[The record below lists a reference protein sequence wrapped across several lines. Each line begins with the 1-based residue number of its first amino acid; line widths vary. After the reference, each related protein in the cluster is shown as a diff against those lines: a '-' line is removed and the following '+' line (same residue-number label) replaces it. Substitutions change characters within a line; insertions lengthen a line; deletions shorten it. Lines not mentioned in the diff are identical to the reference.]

1 MEITSGRKAMKQ
13 QAITRYLSIS
23 VLRPVIL
30 AGMSIFL
37 LPSCHLL
44 NRIAP
49 EYIPPQIISDNYG
62 FFYPPEAYEKQLEG
76 TVILQ
81 MHVQKNGYVGKA
93 EIFRS
98 SGYDILDDA
107 ALAMART
114 VRFKPAQVHGKARDM
129 WLTWPVVFE
138 LLSASI
144 PALNLVEWQ
153 RKALEYQTTAS
164 TANFLKCR
172 IAQSYLFNH
181 YVILGKEMIENR
193 SILPN
198 RTIMEIVASPTR
210 DSWIEYQDVWPMAF
224 VLFQDYIDRFPNSK
238 YANKAEDYMVDFILK
253 EVSFLKKASTDDSQL
268 AQPRKQ
274 LLSELTRFLEEHYPD
289 ALKQN
294 PA

>member
-13 QAITRYLSIS
+13 QAITRYLLGS
-23 VLRPVIL
+23 VSRLVIL
-30 AGMSIFL
+30 AGMFIFL
-37 LPSCHLL
+37 LLTCHLP
-44 NRIAP
+44 NRITP
-49 EYIPPQIISDNYG
+49 EYIPPKIISDNYR
-62 FFYPPEAYEKQLEG
+62 FFYPPEAYEKRLEG

-81 MHVQKNGYVGKA
+81 IRVQKNGYVGKA

-114 VRFKPAQVHGKARDM
+114 VRFKPAQVQGEARDIWM
-129 WLTWPVVFE
+129 IWPVVFE
-138 LLSASI
+138 LLSASTA
-144 PALNLVEWQ
+144 ALNLVEWQ

-181 YVILGKEMIENR
+181 YVILGKEMVENR

-238 YANKAEDYMVDFILK
+238 YANKAEDYLVDFILK

-274 LLSELTRFLEEHYPD
+274 LLNELTRFLEEHYPD